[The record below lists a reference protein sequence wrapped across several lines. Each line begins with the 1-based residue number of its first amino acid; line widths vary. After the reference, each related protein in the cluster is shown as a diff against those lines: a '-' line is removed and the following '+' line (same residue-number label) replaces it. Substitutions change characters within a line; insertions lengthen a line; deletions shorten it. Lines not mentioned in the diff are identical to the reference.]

1 MFCGRKKIKMDQSRE
16 INLLVPKFI
25 GKVNIV
31 IATPKHRSRANLERK
46 LNMVYTPDKQISNVL
61 LSSKNSWGSFLFMVT
76 SVLPKVFKPP
86 SFIQNEKYFLFY
98 CLLFT
103 LFSLQMISDAGY
115 QSEVGAMYSA
125 CNQIDVFSKV
135 MKTSVTNYFSRPQVE
150 RTLILNDFVVRS

>member
-1 MFCGRKKIKMDQSRE
+1 MNQSRE
-16 INLLVPKFI
+16 INLLVQKFI

-31 IATPKHRSRANLERK
+31 IAKPRHRSRANLERK
-46 LNMVYTPDKQISNVL
+46 LNMVYTPDKQIRNVL
-61 LSSKNSWGSFLFMVT
+61 LSLKNSWGSFLFMVT

-86 SFIQNEKYFLFY
+86 SFIQNEEYFLFY

-103 LFSLQMISDAGY
+103 FSLQMISDAGY

-150 RTLILNDFVVRS
+150 RTSILNDFVVRS